1 MVERNRHAFS
11 VASVPFELV
20 SHPVTFYRQTVR
32 SLAVV
37 FEKLSKGL
45 SAMLYKFLLLGK
57 HRLNPIT
64 INLIH
69 HKIKHYEN
77 KSLKNNFTTQPIAD
91 YALNTVAKST
101 VSRGK
106 LNNVSL
112 ANSSTPLNRAFF
124 VRNVRTPKENAL
136 GVFLPMVGR
145 NRQPL
150 EVGCLPVKAV
160 FHPVTFYRQTVESL
174 AVTSKYLF
182 TGVTAML
189 YLFKA
194 VSRSDL
200 RNTKKHFSLFPR
212 YTVRINADSIKQ
224 ATAQVAPFFV
234 ILEVKNA

>member
-91 YALNTVAKST
+91 YALKTVAKST

-136 GVFLPMVGR
+136 GVFLSMVGR

-174 AVTSKYLF
+174 AVTSKNLF

-212 YTVRINADSIKQ
+212 YTVRINADSIEQ

>member
-64 INLIH
+64 INFIH
-69 HKIKHYEN
+69 HNTKMNEN
-77 KSLKNNFTTQPIAD
+77 NSQLTPFTKCGDFFSIFTA
-91 YALNTVAKST
+91 T
-101 VSRGK
+101 
-106 LNNVSL
+106 
-112 ANSSTPLNRAFF
+112 ANSVAEPGNSNNISVADKCTPLNACFF
-124 VRNVRTPKENAL
+124 MRSTNTPQERPERLSMVTCYGKGFAL
-136 GVFLPMVGR
+136 CCV
-145 NRQPL
+145 PL
-150 EVGCLPVKAV
+150 IAV
-160 FHPVTFYRQTVESL
+160 FQPVTRYRQSL
-174 AVTSKYLF
+174 ETFAVTSQHLF
-182 TGVTAML
+182 SGVTAML

-212 YTVRINADSIKQ
+212 YTVRINADSIEQ